1 MGESVDNIIKYIS
14 LKKISHPLGDVWH
27 AIKSSD
33 NEYVGFGEA
42 YFSFIKKGK
51 IKGWKKHK
59 KATLN
64 LIVPVGEIKFFAYD
78 EEQEDKHSK
87 LSSFTLSEENYFR
100 LTVPSGI
107 WLAFK
112 GLKERNMLLNVSD
125 YSHDPSEVEAI
136 EIENFPINL
145 ND

>member
-33 NEYVGFGEA
+33 SEYVGFGEA
-42 YFSFIKKGK
+42 YFSFIEKGK

-78 EEQEDKHSK
+78 EEQGDKHPK

>member
-1 MGESVDNIIKYIS
+1 MGESVDNIIKYIP
-14 LKKISHPLGDVWH
+14 LKKISNPLGDVWH

-33 NEYVGFGEA
+33 GEYAGFGEA
-42 YFSFIKKGK
+42 YFSFIEKGK

-125 YSHDPSEVEAI
+125 YSHDPSEVEAV

>member
-14 LKKISHPLGDVWH
+14 LKKISNPLGDVWH

-33 NEYVGFGEA
+33 SEYAGFGEA
-42 YFSFIKKGK
+42 YFSFIDKGK

-64 LIVPVGEIKFFAYD
+64 LVVPVGEIKFFAYD
-78 EEQEDKHSK
+78 EKQDDKHSK

-125 YSHDPSEVEAI
+125 YSHDPSEVETI

>member
-1 MGESVDNIIKYIS
+1 MGESVDNIIKYIP
-14 LKKISHPLGDVWH
+14 LKKISNPLGDVWH

-33 NEYVGFGEA
+33 GEYAGFGEA
-42 YFSFIKKGK
+42 YFSFIEKGK

>member
-1 MGESVDNIIKYIS
+1 MGESVDNIIKYIP
-14 LKKISHPLGDVWH
+14 LKKISNPLGDVWH

-33 NEYVGFGEA
+33 SEYAGFGEA
-42 YFSFIKKGK
+42 YFSFIEKGK

-78 EEQEDKHSK
+78 KEKGDKNSK

>member
-1 MGESVDNIIKYIS
+1 MGESVDNIIKYTS

-33 NEYVGFGEA
+33 SEYAGFGEA
-42 YFSFIKKGK
+42 YFSFIEKGK

-78 EEQEDKHSK
+78 EKQEDKYSK

>member
-1 MGESVDNIIKYIS
+1 MVESIDNTIKYIS
-14 LKKISHPLGDVWH
+14 LKKITNPLGDVWH

-33 NEYVGFGEA
+33 SEYVGFGEA
-42 YFSFIKKGK
+42 YFSFIEKGK

-64 LIVPVGEIKFFAYD
+64 LVVPVGEIKFFAFD
-78 EEQEDKHSK
+78 EDQEDKNSK

-100 LTVPSGI
+100 LTIPSGI

>member
-1 MGESVDNIIKYIS
+1 MGESVDNIIKYIP
-14 LKKISHPLGDVWH
+14 LKKISNPLGDVWH

-33 NEYVGFGEA
+33 GEYAGFGEA
-42 YFSFIKKGK
+42 YFSFIEKGK

-59 KATLN
+59 QATLN

-78 EEQEDKHSK
+78 EKQEDKHSK

>member
-33 NEYVGFGEA
+33 SEYAGFGEA
-42 YFSFIKKGK
+42 YFSFIEKGK

>member
-14 LKKISHPLGDVWH
+14 LKKISNPLGDVWH

-33 NEYVGFGEA
+33 SEYVGFGEA

-64 LIVPVGEIKFFAYD
+64 LVVPIGEIKFYAYD
-78 EEQEDKHSK
+78 ENSRDRKSC
-87 LSSFTLSEENYFR
+87 LMNFSLSEDNYSR
-100 LTVPSGI
+100 LTIPPGI

-112 GLKERNMLLNVSD
+112 GIKRKNMLLNVSD
-125 YSHDPSEVEAI
+125 LPHDKNETISK
-136 EIENFPINL
+136 NL
-145 ND
+145 NFFDVNIND

>member
-1 MGESVDNIIKYIS
+1 MGESVDNIIKYIP
-14 LKKISHPLGDVWH
+14 LKKISNPLGDVWH

-33 NEYVGFGEA
+33 SEYVGFGEA
-42 YFSFIKKGK
+42 YFSCIKKGK

-78 EEQEDKHSK
+78 AELEDKHSK
-87 LSSFTLSEENYFR
+87 LSSFTLSEENYFW

>member
-1 MGESVDNIIKYIS
+1 MGESVDNIIKYTS

-33 NEYVGFGEA
+33 SEYAGFGEA
-42 YFSFIKKGK
+42 YFSFIEKGK

-78 EEQEDKHSK
+78 EKQEDKYSK

-136 EIENFPINL
+136 EIKNFPINL

>member
-1 MGESVDNIIKYIS
+1 MGESVDNIIKYTS
-14 LKKISHPLGDVWH
+14 LKKISNPLGDVWH

-33 NEYVGFGEA
+33 SEYAGFGEA
-42 YFSFIKKGK
+42 YFSFIEKGK

-64 LIVPVGEIKFFAYD
+64 LVVPVGEIKFFAYD
-78 EEQEDKHSK
+78 EELEDKHSK

-136 EIENFPINL
+136 ELENFPINL

>member
-14 LKKISHPLGDVWH
+14 LKKISNPLGDVWH

-33 NEYVGFGEA
+33 SEYAGFGEA
-42 YFSFIKKGK
+42 YFSFIEKGK

>member
-1 MGESVDNIIKYIS
+1 MGESVDNIIKYIP
-14 LKKISHPLGDVWH
+14 LKKISNPLGDVWH

-33 NEYVGFGEA
+33 SEYAGFGEA
-42 YFSFIKKGK
+42 YFSFIEKGK

-136 EIENFPINL
+136 EIENFPIDL

>member
-1 MGESVDNIIKYIS
+1 MGESVDNTIKYIS
-14 LKKISHPLGDVWH
+14 LQKISNPLGDVWH

-33 NEYVGFGEA
+33 SEYAGFGEA
-42 YFSFIKKGK
+42 YFSFIEKGK

-78 EEQEDKHSK
+78 EEQGDNHSK

-125 YSHDPSEVEAI
+125 YSHDSSEVEAI

>member
-1 MGESVDNIIKYIS
+1 MGESVDNIIKYIP
-14 LKKISHPLGDVWH
+14 LKKISNPLGDVWH
-27 AIKSSD
+27 AIKSSER
-33 NEYVGFGEA
+33 EYAGFGEA
-42 YFSFIKKGK
+42 YFSFIEKGK

>member
-1 MGESVDNIIKYIS
+1 MGESVDNIIKYIP
-14 LKKISHPLGDVWH
+14 LKKISNPLGDVWH

-33 NEYVGFGEA
+33 SEYAGFGEA
-42 YFSFIKKGK
+42 YFSFIEKGK

-125 YSHDPSEVEAI
+125 YSHDPSEVEAV

>member
-1 MGESVDNIIKYIS
+1 MGKSVDNIIKYTS
-14 LKKISHPLGDVWH
+14 LKKISNPLGDVWH

-33 NEYVGFGEA
+33 SEYAGFGEA
-42 YFSFIKKGK
+42 YFSFIEKGK

-64 LIVPVGEIKFFAYD
+64 LVVPVGEIKFFAYD
-78 EEQEDKHSK
+78 EELEDKHSK

-136 EIENFPINL
+136 ELENFPINL

>member
-33 NEYVGFGEA
+33 SEYAGFGEA
-42 YFSFIKKGK
+42 YFSFIEKGK

-87 LSSFTLSEENYFR
+87 LSSFTLSEENYVR
-100 LTVPSGI
+100 LTVPSGL
-107 WLAFK
+107 WLALR
-112 GLKERNMLLNVSD
+112 GLKK
-125 YSHDPSEVEAI
+125 
-136 EIENFPINL
+136 EICF
-145 ND
+145 

>member
-1 MGESVDNIIKYIS
+1 MGESIDNTIKYIS
-14 LKKISHPLGDVWH
+14 LKKISNPLGDVWH

-33 NEYVGFGEA
+33 SEYVGFGEA
-42 YFSFIKKGK
+42 YFSFIEKGK

-64 LIVPVGEIKFFAYD
+64 LVVPVGEIKFFAFD
-78 EEQEDKHSK
+78 EDQEDKNSK

-100 LTVPSGI
+100 LTIPSGI

>member
-14 LKKISHPLGDVWH
+14 LKKISNPLGDVWH

-33 NEYVGFGEA
+33 SEYAGFGEA
-42 YFSFIKKGK
+42 YFSFIDKGK

-64 LIVPVGEIKFFAYD
+64 LVVPVGEIKFFAYD

-125 YSHDPSEVEAI
+125 YSHDPSEVETI

>member
-1 MGESVDNIIKYIS
+1 MGESVDNIIKYTS
-14 LKKISHPLGDVWH
+14 LKKISNPLGDVWH

-33 NEYVGFGEA
+33 SEYAGFGEA
-42 YFSFIKKGK
+42 YFSFIEKGK

>member
-1 MGESVDNIIKYIS
+1 MGKCVDNTIKYIS
-14 LKKISHPLGDVWH
+14 LKKISNPLGDVWH

-33 NEYVGFGEA
+33 SEYVGFGEA
-42 YFSFIKKGK
+42 YFSFIEKGK

-64 LIVPVGEIKFFAYD
+64 LVVPVGEIKFFAYD
-78 EEQEDKHSK
+78 EEQGDNHSK

-112 GLKERNMLLNVSD
+112 GLKEKNMLLNVSD

-136 EIENFPINL
+136 ELENFPINL

>member
-1 MGESVDNIIKYIS
+1 MGESVDNIIKYIP
-14 LKKISHPLGDVWH
+14 LKKISNPLGDVWH

-33 NEYVGFGEA
+33 SEYAGFGEA
-42 YFSFIKKGK
+42 YFSFIEKGK

-64 LIVPVGEIKFFAYD
+64 LVVPVGEIKFFAYD

-136 EIENFPINL
+136 EIENFPIDL

>member
-14 LKKISHPLGDVWH
+14 LKKISNPLGDVWH
-27 AIKSSD
+27 AIKSSES
-33 NEYVGFGEA
+33 EYAGFGEA
-42 YFSFIKKGK
+42 YFSFIEKGK

-64 LIVPVGEIKFFAYD
+64 LVVPVGEIKFFAYD

>member
-33 NEYVGFGEA
+33 SEYAGFGEA
-42 YFSFIKKGK
+42 YFSFIEKGK

-64 LIVPVGEIKFFAYD
+64 LVVPVGEIKFFAYD

>member
-1 MGESVDNIIKYIS
+1 MGESVDNIIKYIP
-14 LKKISHPLGDVWH
+14 LKKISNPLGDVWH

-33 NEYVGFGEA
+33 DEYAGFGEA
-42 YFSFIKKGK
+42 YFSFIEKGK

-64 LIVPVGEIKFFAYD
+64 LVVPVGEIKFFAYD
-78 EEQEDKHSK
+78 EEQGDKHSK

>member
-33 NEYVGFGEA
+33 SEYAGFGEA
-42 YFSFIKKGK
+42 YFSFIEKGK

-64 LIVPVGEIKFFAYD
+64 LIVPVGGIKFFAYD
-78 EEQEDKHSK
+78 EKQEDKHSK

>member
-1 MGESVDNIIKYIS
+1 MGESVDNIIKYIP
-14 LKKISHPLGDVWH
+14 LKKISNPLGDVWH

-33 NEYVGFGEA
+33 SEYAGFGEA

>member
-1 MGESVDNIIKYIS
+1 MGESVDNIIKYIP
-14 LKKISHPLGDVWH
+14 LKKISNPLGDVWH

-33 NEYVGFGEA
+33 SEYAGFGEA
-42 YFSFIKKGK
+42 YFSFIEKGK

-78 EEQEDKHSK
+78 EEKGDKNSK

-136 EIENFPINL
+136 EIENFPIDL

>member
-1 MGESVDNIIKYIS
+1 MGESVDNIIKYIP
-14 LKKISHPLGDVWH
+14 LKKISNPLGDVWH

-33 NEYVGFGEA
+33 SEYAGFGEA
-42 YFSFIKKGK
+42 YFSFIEKGK

>member
-14 LKKISHPLGDVWH
+14 LKKISNPLGDVWH

-33 NEYVGFGEA
+33 SEYVGFGEA

-64 LIVPVGEIKFFAYD
+64 LVVPIGEIKFYAYD
-78 EEQEDKHSK
+78 ENSRDRKSC
-87 LSSFTLSEENYFR
+87 LMNFNLSEDNYSR
-100 LTVPSGI
+100 LTIPPGI

-112 GLKERNMLLNVSD
+112 GIKRKNMLLNVSD
-125 YSHDPSEVEAI
+125 LPHDKNETVSK
-136 EIENFPINL
+136 NL
-145 ND
+145 NFFDVNIND

>member
-1 MGESVDNIIKYIS
+1 MGESVDNTIKYIS
-14 LKKISHPLGDVWH
+14 LQKISNPLGDVWH

-33 NEYVGFGEA
+33 SEYAGFGEA
-42 YFSFIKKGK
+42 YFSFIEKGK

-64 LIVPVGEIKFFAYD
+64 LVVPVGEIKFFAYD

-136 EIENFPINL
+136 ELENFPINL

>member
-1 MGESVDNIIKYIS
+1 MGESVDNTIKYIS
-14 LKKISHPLGDVWH
+14 LQKISNPLGDVWH

-33 NEYVGFGEA
+33 SEYAGFGEA
-42 YFSFIKKGK
+42 YFSFVEKGK

-100 LTVPSGI
+100 LTIPSGI